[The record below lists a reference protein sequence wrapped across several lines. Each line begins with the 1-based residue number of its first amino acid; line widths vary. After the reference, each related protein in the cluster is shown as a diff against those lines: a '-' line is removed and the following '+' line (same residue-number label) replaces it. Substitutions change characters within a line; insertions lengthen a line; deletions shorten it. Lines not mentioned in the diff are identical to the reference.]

1 MEYAGKSKPSVDIL
15 NFWLSISGV
24 MLKSRTA
31 KIGAMRVR
39 SRPKSAFCTDC
50 TGTYLILKLATN
62 SPLMDANTAFLTL
75 SCCGRCTPLRFMK
88 ALLPT
93 STSSPLT
100 SAVRPPLSLQVNES
114 TGMSAQLLRCMR
126 SVNTGARQLPDE
138 TITLP
143 A

>member
-1 MEYAGKSKPSVDIL
+1 MDIL

-31 KIGAMRVR
+31 KIGAIFVR
-39 SRPKSAFCTDC
+39 SRAKSAFCTDC

-62 SPLMDANTAFLTL
+62 RPLIDSEHGIFRVELLRQVHAPEVHEGTAADEHFL
-75 SCCGRCTPLRFMK
+75 
-88 ALLPT
+88 
-93 STSSPLT
+93 
-100 SAVRPPLSLQVNES
+100 AVDEGGQAAAFVAGEGSS
-114 TGMSAQLLRCMR
+114 TGMSVQSLRCMR
-126 SVNTGARQLPDE
+126 SVNTGARQLPEE

>member
-1 MEYAGKSKPSVDIL
+1 M
-15 NFWLSISGV
+15 SGV

-31 KIGAMRVR
+31 KIGAIFVR

-62 SPLMDANTAFLTL
+62 RPLMDVNTAFFAL

-100 SAVRPPLSLQVNES
+100 RAVRPPLSLQVKDS
-114 TGMSAQLLRCMR
+114 TGMSVQLLRCMR
-126 SVNTGARQLPDE
+126 SVNTVARQLPE
-138 TITLP
+138 ATITLP
-143 A
+143 V